1 MSRFDDNDLG
11 FDFSK
16 NNNEEDDEQY
26 DNEDLE
32 EDEEDEEEDEDEEEK
47 VHYNTEDINPVL
59 TLIAVDP
66 EKAVSERFCIDP
78 NENIPANCLSKYYVG
93 KEIARGSQSVILEA
107 CQTATD
113 MSCKHIIRIVN
124 LIDENS
130 QSLDPKQNER
140 GKQFLRDVYTR
151 RYIKC
156 NCPQLPI
163 LELTDV
169 FMCRKVDQKVYG
181 VAVAPKLSGNILDY
195 LYSLQHPR
203 QVIDNVNE
211 ALERLIR
218 RMHLSCFLVHR
229 DISYQNI
236 LYTANSSGNDLVLF
250 LTDFES
256 AYIEPENT
264 RTADETSREYD
275 AYKNADNQSVQKTM
289 HELTDLADL
298 LEAKNAN
305 DTQKMAQIWNRL
317 SSFVKSDL
325 LRRDSRWQELEI
337 LSDEEEEEYNDE
349 DLGFTF
355 G

>member
-1 MSRFDDNDLG
+1 MSRFDNNDLG
-11 FDFSK
+11 FEFSK
-16 NNNEEDDEQY
+16 DYEEDDKYENQ
-26 DNEDLE
+26 ELE
-32 EDEEDEEEDEDEEEK
+32 EEEEEYEDDEDDDEEK
-47 VHYNTEDINPVL
+47 VHYNNEDINPVL

-66 EKAVSERFCIDP
+66 EKPVSERFCIDP
-78 NENIPANCLSKYYVG
+78 NEDIPANCLSKYYVG

-107 CQTATD
+107 CQNSSSSA
-113 MSCKHIIRIVN
+113 CGHIIRIVN
-124 LIDENS
+124 LIDPDAKS
-130 QSLDPKQNER
+130 MDPKQNER

-156 NCPQLPI
+156 HCPQLPI

-169 FMCRKVDQKVYG
+169 FMCRKVDQQLYG
-181 VAVAPKLSGNILDY
+181 VAVAPKLSGNVLDY

-203 QVIDNVNE
+203 EVIDSVNE

-236 LYTANSSGNDLVLF
+236 LYTASSSGNDLVLF

-256 AYIEPENT
+256 AYIEPETT
-264 RTADETSREYD
+264 RAADQTSREYD
-275 AYKNADNQSVQKTM
+275 AYKSADNQSVQKTI

-325 LRRDSRWQELEI
+325 LRRDSRWQELET
-337 LSDEEEEEYNDE
+337 LSDEEEEYNDE

>member
-16 NNNEEDDEQY
+16 DNEEDEQY
-26 DNEDLE
+26 ENEELE
-32 EDEEDEEEDEDEEEK
+32 EEEEEDEEDEDEEEK
-47 VHYNTEDINPVL
+47 VHYNDEDINPVL
-59 TLIAVDP
+59 RLIAVDP
-66 EKAVSERFCIDP
+66 EKPVSEKFCINP
-78 NENIPANCLSKYYVG
+78 NENIPENCLSKYYVG

-107 CQTATD
+107 CQNSGSS
-113 MSCKHIIRIVN
+113 SCGHIIRIVN
-124 LIDENS
+124 LIDPDAKS
-130 QSLDPKQNER
+130 MDPKQNER

-169 FMCRKVDQKVYG
+169 FMCRKVNQQLYG
-181 VAVAPKLSGNILDY
+181 VAVAPKLSGNVLDY

-275 AYKNADNQSVQKTM
+275 AYKNADNQSVQKTI
-289 HELTDLADL
+289 HELRDLADL

-305 DTQKMAQIWNRL
+305 DTQTMAQIWNRL

-325 LRRDSRWQELEI
+325 LRRDPVWQELER